1 MPTGDMTPEEFKE
14 FQNNLREAIGN
25 TYTVEVG
32 KILTQEEAENLI
44 RYIRVVHNDPD
55 ATIQI
60 IQPLEYEKPNF
71 DFEIIAKNNHII
83 LQRENL
89 DSLSLDLEIEEA
101 SLAPTE
107 SIKLNELYV
116 NENATSDNDKI
127 SKIYGENWIVLQNR
141 LLNAISDLNQDER
154 RFVIFLSPLVRKA
167 VDINPNQH
175 TFTVVAKDFAKEYDI
190 AEKHVY
196 EKLKKISKSIH
207 GKVFYYW
214 NFRANKKANLKGVSW
229 IGTAEYKDREGMVE
243 VSLLDEVIQM
253 LTVFDKSN
261 PFTKYERNHIA
272 NLGSHGIIL
281 FELISSCMHQLFKS
295 KSYEIEFLREKFNCK
310 DTYLPI
316 AEFKRNV
323 IDKAIKDVE
332 SNTPLR
338 INYEQKKTGKRV
350 TELLFSFYDSNV
362 KKEQLEENMS
372 VKNDAITTTEDKK
385 VFGWQTKG
393 LSDAQIKKIAVYQ
406 KEFIDANTSKMS
418 PNDRR
423 DYPEIFEDW
432 KAKLKDPK
440 QVSTFHKV
448 QELLDR
454 KKN

>member
-1 MPTGDMTPEEFKE
+1 MLSGDMTPEEFKQ
-14 FQNNLREAIGN
+14 FQDNLREAIGN

-71 DFEIIAKNNHII
+71 DFEIVAKNNQVIS
-83 LQRENL
+83 QRENL
-89 DSLSLDLEIEEA
+89 DSLSLDSQIEEE
-101 SLAPTE
+101 SLASKE
-107 SIKLNELYV
+107 SVELNELYISEYPT
-116 NENATSDNDKI
+116 NENDKI

-167 VDINPNQH
+167 VDINPHQRN
-175 TFTVVAKDFAKEYDI
+175 FTVVAKDFAKEYDI

-295 KSYEIEFLREKFNCK
+295 KSYEIEYLREKFNCR

-323 IDKAIKDVE
+323 IDKAIKDIE
-332 SNTPLR
+332 SNTPLK
-338 INYEQKKTGKRV
+338 INYEQKKTGKKV
-350 TELLFSFYDSNV
+350 TELLFSFYDSSI
-362 KKEQLEENMS
+362 KKEQLEENILA
-372 VKNDAITTTEDKK
+372 KNDVITTEDKK
-385 VFGWQTKG
+385 LFGWQTKG
-393 LSDAQIKKIAVYQ
+393 LTDAQIKKIAVYQ
-406 KEFIDANTSKMS
+406 KEFIDANTSKVS

-432 KAKLKDPK
+432 KAMLKDPK
-440 QVSTFHKV
+440 QVITFHKI

-454 KKN
+454 KKS

>member
-1 MPTGDMTPEEFKE
+1 MTPEEFKE
-14 FQNNLREAIGN
+14 FQNNLKEAIGN

-32 KILTQEEAENLI
+32 KILNDEEIANLV
-44 RYIRVVHNDPD
+44 RYIRIVNNDPN
-55 ATIQI
+55 ASVQI
-60 IQPLEYEKPNF
+60 IQPIGYEKPDF
-71 DFEIIAKNNHII
+71 DFEIIAKNHQVISQKNS
-83 LQRENL
+83 L
-89 DSLSLDLEIEEA
+89 DSVSQAPKIEDRTLASVAVNQLYLDEH
-101 SLAPTE
+101 
-107 SIKLNELYV
+107 
-116 NENATSDNDKI
+116 ATGENDKI

-175 TFTVVAKDFAKEYDI
+175 TFTIVAKDFAKEYDI

-196 EKLKKISKSIH
+196 DKLKKISKSIH

-214 NFRANKKANLKGVSW
+214 NFRANKKTNLKGVSW

-261 PFTKYERNHIA
+261 PFTKYERKHIA

-323 IDKAIKDVE
+323 IDKAIKDIE

-338 INYEQKKTGKRV
+338 INYEQKKIGKKV
-350 TELLFSFYDSNV
+350 TELLFSFYDSSV

-372 VKNDAITTTEDKK
+372 VKNDAITPTEDKK